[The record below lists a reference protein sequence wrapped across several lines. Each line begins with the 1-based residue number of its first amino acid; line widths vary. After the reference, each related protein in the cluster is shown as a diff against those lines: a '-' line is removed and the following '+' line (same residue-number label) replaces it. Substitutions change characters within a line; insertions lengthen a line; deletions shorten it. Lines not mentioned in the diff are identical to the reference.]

1 MVRAPVARPRI
12 SIDFIHRIILE
23 TVRPEN
29 KLAIQHA
36 LPQFAC
42 QYSTVT
48 INHHSYHVAVHFT
61 MITDQLVMNFLAYVT
76 VEDRDIAEATH
87 LI

>member
-1 MVRAPVARPRI
+1 
-12 SIDFIHRIILE
+12 
-23 TVRPEN
+23 
-29 KLAIQHA
+29 
-36 LPQFAC
+36 
-42 QYSTVT
+42 
-48 INHHSYHVAVHFT
+48 